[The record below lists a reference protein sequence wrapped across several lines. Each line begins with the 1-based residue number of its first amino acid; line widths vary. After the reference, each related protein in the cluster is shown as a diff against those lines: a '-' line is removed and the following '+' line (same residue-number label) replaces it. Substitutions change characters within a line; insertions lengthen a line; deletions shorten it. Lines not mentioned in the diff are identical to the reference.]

1 MEADPE
7 EVESDQDRE
16 GGDQGGSQAPEGPEE
31 EGEGPSGNGL
41 AEEEEGDLDLSG
53 AAGGQSI
60 LYLVATPIGNL
71 ADITL
76 RALEVLKQV
85 DIIACE
91 DTRHSGRLL
100 SHHGIRN
107 RLISLNEHNEA
118 RRIPELLGHIEK
130 GGRVALISDAGM
142 PTVSDPGQR
151 LVQGAVAAGL
161 RIETIPGASAVLS
174 ALAASGLPT
183 TPFYFGGFL
192 PHKKGQRATEVTAAV
207 QRDCTSVY
215 FESPYRLVDTLAMIA
230 EQAPEHRVV
239 VARELT
245 KKFEEF
251 QRGPARNVLLH
262 YQGRAPKGEITL
274 VIAPSALPKW
284 ITW

>member
-1 MEADPE
+1 MEA
-7 EVESDQDRE
+7 ESEPPDAE
-16 GGDQGGSQAPEGPEE
+16 FTPEGEDSPLSLEA
-31 EGEGPSGNGL
+31 PQSGVVP
-41 AEEEEGDLDLSG
+41 A
-53 AAGGQSI
+53 

-76 RALEVLKQV
+76 RALDILKSV
-85 DIIACE
+85 NAIACE

-100 SHHGIRN
+100 SHHGIRS

-118 RRIPELLGHIEK
+118 RRIPELITHIQQ
-130 GGRVALISDAGM
+130 GGSIALISDAGM

-151 LVQGAVAAGL
+151 LVQSVIAAGL
-161 RIETIPGASAVLS
+161 RVEGIPGPSAVLT

-192 PHKKGQRATEVTAAV
+192 PHKKGQREKELLAAL

-215 FESPYRLVDTLAMIA
+215 FESPYRIVDTLEMLASHS
-230 EQAPEHRVV
+230 PEHRVV

-262 YQGRAPKGEITL
+262 YQTKPPKGEITL
-274 VIAPSALPKW
+274 VIAPRELPKW
-284 ITW
+284 VTW